1 MCELPK
7 DAYRIEQQVKCSS
20 SNTGSFI
27 YLYQDYVHSLPLL
40 YRIIPIPLHLILRLL
55 GTCHGTIF
63 YLERSQR
70 GLYALISSSLC
81 RPCARGRCA
90 SVCICAFF
98 LIPISWNVRFF
109 SLKYGCSDTT
119 RPLCDIIETGAP
131 GELVAHMRSQVS
143 DCRSV
148 PAHSHGC
155 VVRPACCRTL
165 W

>member
-98 LIPISWNVRFF
+98 LIPISWNVPLVNSWLTCAHR
-109 SLKYGCSDTT
+109 SATAAACRLT
-119 RPLCDIIETGAP
+119 RTVASCAQRVVGHFGNQLVIEHTD
-131 GELVAHMRSQVS
+131 Q
-143 DCRSV
+143 
-148 PAHSHGC
+148 
-155 VVRPACCRTL
+155 
-165 W
+165 